1 MRKPLLFSI
10 RTIALVCVA
19 LTVEAQPI
27 ASAPS
32 EHIESVLGP
41 ILQGNGDRAKSM
53 LHALA
58 PAHLS
63 AHDAQLRECMLRR
76 LEEPPQGEPSVS
88 DSSAR
93 HILEAYET
101 YWRNAVLGGP
111 PMRAEADKTLLA
123 QLRSLLESP
132 ELKDVASAESAIEA
146 RLQRAG
152 YHSLEGKTGVLH
164 ELMIWSSQ
172 TDRQVQVALPE
183 SEQTTRVFF
192 LDGFVSRGWG
202 SFLTCGRSGTGGWT
216 RPEGL
221 YAVVPAYPSLDD
233 ENFRVNFLA
242 HESQHFADQARFPK
256 LKDWEKEYRAKLV
269 ELSLANTTR
278 PKILSYFTSSQGD
291 DPADAHS
298 YANRQVLESI
308 REKLRLAP
316 GADLSVI
323 PTDVLQQAATAVLRA
338 DSARRQNKST

>member
-1 MRKPLLFSI
+1 MRNPLLYSI
-10 RTIALVCVA
+10 RAIALLCVA
-19 LTVEAQPI
+19 LTVEAQPV

-53 LHALA
+53 LHTLA

-63 AHDAQLRECMLRR
+63 AHDAELRTCMLRR

-88 DSSAR
+88 DSSTR

-101 YWRNAVLGGP
+101 YWRNAVLGAP
-111 PMRAEADKTLLA
+111 PMRAEAEKTLLA
-123 QLRSLLESP
+123 QLRNLLESP
-132 ELKDVASAESAIEA
+132 QLKDVASAESAIEA

-172 TDRQVQVALPE
+172 TDRQIQVALPE

-221 YAVVPAYPSLDD
+221 YAVVPAYPSLED

-242 HESQHFADQARFPK
+242 HESQHFADQARFPN

-316 GADLSVI
+316 DADLSAI
-323 PTDVLQQAATAVLRA
+323 PTDVMQQAATAVLRA